1 MGEKGCPHFFQGIL
15 FLLAGILYDGSE
27 YINRE
32 NENQGGTAMEWRQK
46 YEQWLREPQLD
57 PELKRLLE
65 QRRNDERW
73 LEDCF
78 YKNLEFGTGGMRGEI
93 GPGTN
98 RMNMY
103 TVRKASEGLA
113 RYIQSFGD
121 EAKQRGVVIAYDSR
135 HKSPEFAMEAAK
147 TLATNGIQTYVFD
160 ELRPTPELSFA
171 VRYLRAFAG
180 IVITASHN
188 PPEYNGYKVYGEDGG
203 QLPPAVADQV
213 IRYVNE
219 VENELA
225 IHVEDEE
232 TLREKGLIRII
243 GSEVDDAYIHAVKT
257 ISIHPEL
264 AREAAINIVFTPLH
278 GTSNKPV
285 RRALAELGYQ
295 NVFVVKEQEL
305 PDPNFS
311 TVASPN
317 PEEHA
322 AFAMAMELGKQMNA
336 DLLIATDPDAD
347 RMGVAVTNDKGNY
360 VVLTGNQTGG
370 LLLHYLL
377 SQRKA
382 QGTLPENG
390 VVLKTIVTSEFGRAI
405 AQSFGLET
413 VDTLTGFKFIGEKM
427 KEYEQTGQYAFQFGY
442 EESYGYLIG
451 DFVRDKDA
459 VQAAVLAAEVC
470 AFYKKQG
477 LSLYEALLQLFD
489 QYGYYREGQRSL
501 TLKGKE
507 GAEAIAAILASFRQ
521 QPPVEAAGKKV
532 TVIEDYKTK
541 ERTNTLTGEKTA
553 IDLPTSN
560 VLKYILEDGSW
571 FCLRPSG
578 TEPKM
583 KAYFGVKGTS
593 LEDSEERLAR
603 LTEAV
608 MQRVKDVLST
618 VSPSYA
624 Q

>member
-1 MGEKGCPHFFQGIL
+1 MDWK
-15 FLLAGILYDGSE
+15 
-27 YINRE
+27 N
-32 NENQGGTAMEWRQK
+32 K
-46 YEQWLREPQLD
+46 YEQWLAHKSLD
-57 PELKRLLE
+57 KELKRLLT
-65 QRRNDERW
+65 ERQDDLKW

-98 RMNMY
+98 RMNIY
-103 TVRKASEGLA
+103 TIRKASEGLA
-113 RYIQSFGD
+113 RYIESFGE
-121 EAKQRGVVIAYDSR
+121 EAKKRGVVIAYDSR
-135 HKSPEFAMEAAK
+135 HKSREFAMEAAK
-147 TLATNGIQTYVFD
+147 TLATHGIQTYVFD

-171 VRYLRAFAG
+171 VRYLHAFSG

-203 QLPPAVADQV
+203 QLPPDTADAV

-219 VENELA
+219 VENELD
-225 IHVEDEE
+225 IHVEDEAI
-232 TLREKGLIRII
+232 LKEKGLIQII
-243 GSEVDDAYIHAVKT
+243 GEEVDNAYIDAVKT
-257 ISIHPEL
+257 VSLQPKLAEEVDIH
-264 AREAAINIVFTPLH
+264 IVFTPLH
-278 GTSNKPV
+278 GTSNKPI
-285 RRALAELGYQ
+285 RRALKELGYR
-295 NVFVVKEQEL
+295 NVFVVKEQEQ

-322 AFAMAMELGKQMNA
+322 AFALAIEYGKKVNA

-347 RMGVAVTNDKGNY
+347 RLGIAVKNEKGDY

-377 SQRKA
+377 SQKKEK
-382 QGTLPENG
+382 GILPQNG

-405 AQSFGLET
+405 AQSFGLDT
-413 VDTLTGFKFIGEKM
+413 VDTLTGFKFIGEKI
-427 KEYEQTGQYAFQFGY
+427 KEYEQTGQYTFQFGY

-459 VQAAVLAAEVC
+459 VQAAVLAVEVC

-477 LSLYEALLQLFD
+477 MSLYEGLLQLFD
-489 QYGYYREGQRSL
+489 QYGYYREGQQSL

-507 GAEAIAAILASFRQ
+507 GAETIQAILTSFRNE
-521 QPPVEAAGKKV
+521 PPVEVAGKKV

-541 ERTNTLTGEKTA
+541 ERVNTAAGEKTM
-553 IDLPTSN
+553 ITLPTSN
-560 VLKYILEDGSW
+560 VLKYLLEDDSW

-578 TEPKM
+578 TEPKI
-583 KAYFGVKGTS
+583 KVYFGVKGKS
-593 LEDSEERLAR
+593 LADSEAKLQQ
-603 LTEAV
+603 LSNVV
-608 MQRVKDVLST
+608 MKRVHDFLRTASLS
-618 VSPSYA
+618 
-624 Q
+624 